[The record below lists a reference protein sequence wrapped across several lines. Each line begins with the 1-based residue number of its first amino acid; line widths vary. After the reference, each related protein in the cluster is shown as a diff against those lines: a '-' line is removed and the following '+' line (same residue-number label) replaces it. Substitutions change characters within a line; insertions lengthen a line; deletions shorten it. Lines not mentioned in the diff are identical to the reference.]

1 MVASYPYDD
10 SIKHQRQGFYSA
22 TPDDDFYIHV
32 AKIYSDNHP
41 IMHLEQPCNGD
52 TFEGGITNGAD
63 WYDVPGG
70 NYKSYHNAR
79 RCFRMEGALHTDLQ
93 KSETNRD
100 IKK

>member
-10 SIKHQRQGFYSA
+10 SEKHQRQGFYSA
-22 TPDDDFYIHV
+22 TPDDDFYVHV

-70 NYKSYHNAR
+70 NYKLYHNVSSVVEYLYLVLSSLVMLV
-79 RCFRMEGALHTDLQ
+79 FT
-93 KSETNRD
+93 
-100 IKK
+100 

>member
-10 SIKHQRQGFYSA
+10 SEKHQRQGYYSA
-22 TPDDDFYIHV
+22 TPDDDFYVHV

-41 IMHLEQPCNGD
+41 VMHLEQPCNGD

-70 NYKSYHNAR
+70 NYTYLGVSPNLRSQWRLA
-79 RCFRMEGALHTDLQ
+79 
-93 KSETNRD
+93 
-100 IKK
+100 

>member
-70 NYKSYHNAR
+70 NLYIFRGFTKSQITVAFGLKFY
-79 RCFRMEGALHTDLQ
+79 
-93 KSETNRD
+93 
-100 IKK
+100 